1 MRRVIGA
8 TAAALTVILA
18 TTAALPAVAAP
29 SVVPADEIFYP
40 EGQEPAPTPKP
51 TTSNPPASD
60 SDVLSSRDDREAAL
74 ARGDRQAA
82 DLLGYLPSLYQ
93 GKWYRPAKED
103 VRRCIMDRESN
114 FSYRAVG
121 AGTYFGAY
129 QMNAGLARGAT
140 YTMEKEVAKEMGD
153 EGVAIVKAL
162 RKTTPNNWNRYWQDR
177 AFWTIWND
185 GNGAGHWR
193 GGGLNC
199 F

>member
-1 MRRVIGA
+1 MRRLGA
-8 TAAALTVILA
+8 TALALVALLALTSAVAGTAEA
-18 TTAALPAVAAP
+18 TTPTAVAA
-29 SVVPADEIFYP
+29 DDIFYP
-40 EGQEPAPTPKP
+40 NDQ
-51 TTSNPPASD
+51 PPASD
-60 SDVLSSRDDREAAL
+60 AGSDAQPVPAGVGDAAGRELAL

-93 GKWYRPAKED
+93 GKWFVPGKEN

-140 YTMEKEVAKEMGD
+140 YTMEREALKEMGP
-153 EGVAIVKAL
+153 EGAAIVRAL

-177 AFWTIWND
+177 AFWTIWHNGD
-185 GNGAGHWR
+185 GAGNWR

>member
-1 MRRVIGA
+1 MRRRIVASALAVATLI
-8 TAAALTVILA
+8 TAAPVLSGVAH
-18 TTAALPAVAAP
+18 AAAPTGVAADD
-29 SVVPADEIFYP
+29 VFYP
-40 EGQEPAPTPKP
+40 EGQEPASDSAAPGADPTPA
-51 TTSNPPASD
+51 TSSG
-60 SDVLSSRDDREAAL
+60 DDREAAL
-74 ARGDRQAA
+74 ARGSRQAA

-93 GKWYRPAKED
+93 GKWYMPSKED
-103 VRRCIMDRESN
+103 VRRCIQDRESN

-140 YTMEKEVAKEMGD
+140 YVMEKEVAKEMGD
-153 EGVAIVKAL
+153 EGVALVRAL

-177 AFWTIWND
+177 AFWTIWRN
-185 GNGAGHWR
+185 GEGAGHWR